1 MTTVARVLTFHLPS
15 EQVDSLLE
23 LFDRDIAP
31 RYCGRGGFRGLL
43 FLEMGEGSSRSQMS
57 VVSLW
62 DEASVE
68 DPDDAT
74 DRWWDDAA
82 DELGIGIARYRSR
95 VLRDIR
101 GGASD

>member
-1 MTTVARVLTFHLPS
+1 
-15 EQVDSLLE
+15 
-23 LFDRDIAP
+23 
-31 RYCGRGGFRGLL
+31 
-43 FLEMGEGSSRSQMS
+43 MS